1 MIVPACYPAVLPGF
15 WCLIGK
21 SSTSVCILRFLY
33 KFEQFSH
40 VWKCS
45 VFFFFFS
52 VDCLLPI
59 FLLWCVFLLTARSS
73 FYIRKQP
80 LCGLRIANACVSLLF
95 DLDTAYA
102 SSCQANI
109 IFDVSELMFTL
120 IGFRVYVFIWKALSY
135 LFQSY
140 KSILPRFF
148 TSTFMLSLYT
158 DKSVICLEF
167 ILIKRGEYR
176 SNFVFRLL
184 VKCPNPIC

>member
-1 MIVPACYPAVLPGF
+1 MSLYVWAIFLGLKVICIFFSPWIVCYPFSFCG
-15 WCLIGK
+15 
-21 SSTSVCILRFLY
+21 VC
-33 KFEQFSH
+33 
-40 VWKCS
+40 
-45 VFFFFFS
+45 
-52 VDCLLPI
+52 
-59 FLLWCVFLLTARSS
+59 FLLIVRSS

-80 LCGLRIANACVSLLF
+80 LCGLRTANACPRLF
-95 DLDTAYA
+95 FDFDIAYA

-109 IFDVSELMFTL
+109 IFDVSELMFNF
-120 IGFRVYVFIWKALSY
+120 IGFRVYVFIWKALFY

-140 KSILPRFF
+140 KSILPRVF
-148 TSTFMLSLYT
+148 TSTFMLSLYK